1 VQAITSDKVEN
12 YREIKIER
20 VEELTM
26 ASPLVFQWVTREQ
39 QQKSVGQIL
48 WP

>member
-1 VQAITSDKVEN
+1 
-12 YREIKIER
+12 
-20 VEELTM
+20 M

-48 WP
+48 WPWVSPCPVCDLQKLWHEEKNL